1 MKPLWAAR
9 IAGGAAGLANG
20 LFGGGGGMV
29 FLPILSRQGTLN
41 RRKLYATCVGVI
53 FPVCLVSAAVY
64 VFRGG
69 VSLMTALPYLAGG
82 LIGGWLCGR
91 RVSRRKAFQGCK
103 ADVPAPSFWRF
114 PSLRRRAV
122 SAVTEFLIPFLCGLG
137 AAVISAWGVGGG
149 TLLLLVMT
157 LLLGVDQQ
165 TAQGINLL
173 FFLPTAA
180 GALIC
185 HARGGYLDKPTRN
198 AAVPFALP
206 AAVLGAWLATAIDVE
221 LLRKPF
227 GVYLLFSGISLIW
240 PQKKKN

>member
-82 LIGGWLCGR
+82 LVGGWL
-91 RVSRRKAFQGCK
+91 
-103 ADVPAPSFWRF
+103 
-114 PSLRRRAV
+114 
-122 SAVTEFLIPFLCGLG
+122 
-137 AAVISAWGVGGG
+137 GG
-149 TLLLLVMT
+149 TLYGKV
-157 LLLGVDQQ
+157 
-165 TAQGINLL
+165 
-173 FFLPTAA
+173 
-180 GALIC
+180 
-185 HARGGYLDKPTRN
+185 PTRWLKWL
-198 AAVPFALP
+198 FAGFLFY
-206 AAVLGAWLATAIDVE
+206 A
-221 LLRKPF
+221 
-227 GVYLLFSGISLIW
+227 GVKYLL
-240 PQKKKN
+240 